1 MKKSSQPERTFNYCN
16 TMSTTPST
24 SNQAASL
31 KTILIVDDDVQ
42 LSTTMAL
49 GLETYGYRTLC
60 AADAIEGWKL
70 ARAHLPD
77 LIISDIDMP
86 GKDGRRLLNEM
97 REDPELSNRQFV
109 LMTGKKDAGNTR
121 AFMNIGVDDFLRKPF
136 AWSALL
142 ACVNARLRRAE
153 ISDRVDD
160 RVIER
165 LRENLNSTLPYE
177 FFTPLAGIIGLTEL
191 LEEEWE
197 TRTKDEIRKDLSD
210 IRRASRK
217 LHRTLRNYLLILEL
231 ENPESARTMRLL
243 APAAVVEALAAG
255 INTAAERHKRTA
267 DLTIDL
273 TPAGLRADPACLSTL
288 AEELADNAFSFSCR
302 ETPVEA
308 RAWLDGAWLRF
319 SVTDAGRGMTP
330 LQIEKLSAFQQS
342 NRKLSEEPG
351 LGLGLTLVRKLARHL
366 GGELN
371 LESKAG
377 AGTTSHVSLPVEN
390 A

>member
-1 MKKSSQPERTFNYCN
+1 MSIPPSSP
-16 TMSTTPST
+16 
-24 SNQAASL
+24 NQATSL
-31 KTILIVDDDVQ
+31 KTILIVDDDAQ
-42 LSTTMAL
+42 LSTTMAM

-60 AADAIEGWKL
+60 AADAAEGWKL

-77 LIISDIDMP
+77 LIISDVDMP
-86 GKDGRRLLNEM
+86 GKDGRRFLNEL

-109 LMTGKKDAGNTR
+109 LMTGKKDFGNTR
-121 AFMNIGVDDFLRKPF
+121 AFMTTGVDDFLRKPF
-136 AWSALL
+136 AWAALL

-197 TRTKDEIRKDLSD
+197 IRSKEEIRKDLSD
-210 IRRASRK
+210 IRRAGRR

-231 ENPESARTMRLL
+231 DNPESARTMRLL

-255 INTAAERHKRTA
+255 LNTAAERHKRSA

-273 TPAGLRADPACLSTL
+273 TPVGLRADPACLSTL
-288 AEELADNAFSFSCR
+288 TEELADNAFSFSCH
-302 ETPVEA
+302 ETPVEV
-308 RAWLDGAWLRF
+308 RAWLDGPWLRL
-319 SVTDAGRGMTP
+319 SVTDFGRGMTP
-330 LQIEKLSAFQQS
+330 KQIEQLSAFHQAD
-342 NRKLSEEPG
+342 RKFSDQPG
-351 LGLGLTLVRKLARHL
+351 LGLGLALVRKLARFL
-366 GGELN
+366 GGELA
-371 LESKAG
+371 LESKPG
-377 AGTTSHVSLPVEN
+377 EGTTVRVSLPVET

>member
-1 MKKSSQPERTFNYCN
+1 
-16 TMSTTPST
+16 MSTTPSS
-24 SNQAASL
+24 SNQAAAL

-97 REDPELSNRQFV
+97 RADPELSNRQFV
-109 LMTGKKDAGNTR
+109 LMTGKRDAGNTR

-136 AWSALL
+136 AWAALL
-142 ACVNARLRRAE
+142 ACVTARLRRAE

-165 LRENLNSTLPYE
+165 LRENLHSTLPHE

-197 TRTKDEIRKDLSD
+197 IRSKDEIRKDLQD
-210 IRRASRK
+210 IRRAGRR

-231 ENPESARTMRLL
+231 ENPETARTMRCL

-255 INTAAERHKRTA
+255 INAAAERHKRLA

-273 TPAGLRADPACLSTL
+273 TPASLRADPACLSTL
-288 AEELADNAFSFSCR
+288 AEELADNAFKFSCR
-302 ETPVEA
+302 ETRVEA
-308 RAWLDGAWLRF
+308 RAWIDGPWLRF

-330 LQIEKLSAFQQS
+330 QQIEQLSVFHQPDRKIMEQQ
-342 NRKLSEEPG
+342 G
-351 LGLGLTLVRKLARHL
+351 LGLGLALVRKLARHL
-366 GGELN
+366 GGELH

-377 AGTTSHVSLPVEN
+377 EGTTTRVSLPIET

>member
-1 MKKSSQPERTFNYCN
+1 
-16 TMSTTPST
+16 MSTTPNP
-24 SNQAASL
+24 SNQAANL

-60 AADAIEGWKL
+60 AANAAEGWKL

-86 GKDGRRLLNEM
+86 GKDGRSLLSEM
-97 REDPELSNRQFV
+97 RADPELANRQFV
-109 LMTGKKDAGNTR
+109 LMTGKRDVGNTR

-136 AWSALL
+136 AWAALL

-165 LRENLNSTLPYE
+165 LRENLHSTLPHE
-177 FFTPLAGIIGLTEL
+177 FFAPLASILGLTEL
-191 LEEEWE
+191 LDEELEI
-197 TRTKDEIRKDLSD
+197 RSKDEIRKDLHD
-210 IRRASRK
+210 IRRAGQR
-217 LHRTLRNYLLILEL
+217 LHRTVRNYLLILEL
-231 ENPESARTMRLL
+231 ESPATAHTVTSL
-243 APAAVVEALAAG
+243 APAAVGEALTAG
-255 INTAAERHKRTA
+255 INAAAERHKRGA
-267 DLTIDL
+267 DLTINL
-273 TPAGLRADPACLSTL
+273 TPAGLRADPTDLSTL
-288 AEELADNAFSFSCR
+288 AEELADNAFNFSCR

-330 LQIEKLSAFQQS
+330 QQIEQLCAFQQPDH
-342 NRKLSEEPG
+342 KISEQQG
-351 LGLGLTLVRKLARHL
+351 LGLGLALVRKLARHL
-366 GGELN
+366 GGELH
-371 LESKAG
+371 LKSKAG
-377 AGTTSHVSLPVEN
+377 EGTTSCVSLPIEST
-390 A
+390 